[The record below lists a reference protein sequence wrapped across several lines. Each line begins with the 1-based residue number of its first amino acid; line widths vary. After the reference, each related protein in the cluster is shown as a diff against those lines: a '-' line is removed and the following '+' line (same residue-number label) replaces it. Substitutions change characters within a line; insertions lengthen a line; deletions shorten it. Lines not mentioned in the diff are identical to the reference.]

1 MRRALQLLALAAL
14 VVTVSARAQ
23 AAEAAAPS
31 VDVPGPG
38 ATVRVDAAAG
48 ELENGSV
55 IVRGVSGRLSVRL
68 DEGSAPLLQQ
78 GLSVLRLTDTQVAG
92 RAIGDP
98 LPPLAQR
105 SKVSASSPVTLVLR
119 FRVPDATPAGIYEGR
134 LDFARNGHGFASV
147 PVRLRVFGVQMPARD
162 DPTAFRTLF
171 LIQPQTYLA
180 AVLAR
185 SGIEPQSGRAGRH
198 RPPLRLP
205 LRLPRESR

>member
-23 AAEAAAPS
+23 AAEAATPS

-68 DEGSAPLLQQ
+68 DAGSAPLLQQ

-105 SKVSASSPVTLVLR
+105 AKVSASSPVTLVLR

-134 LDFARNGHGFASV
+134 LDFSRNGHGFASV
-147 PVRLRVFGVQMPARD
+147 PVRLRVFGVQMPRAGRSD
-162 DPTAFRTLF
+162 RIPHALPDPAADVPCRSPGTLGHR
-171 LIQPQTYLA
+171 A
-180 AVLAR
+180 AER
-185 SGIEPQSGRAGRH
+185 RAGRH

-205 LRLPRESR
+205 LRVPRESR